1 MADTNLAQSSET
13 PSLFTAPQ
21 NQRYSTRIEGQ
32 RILIRNQL
40 PLDPY
45 SIDLGATVTL
55 AEYVAYLNSFVYFWP
70 GTALG
75 PRENGV
81 RMFERTNG
89 AVSVVIRVS
98 TRSLIDVN
106 RDSLTYVAT
115 CNTGAAWTEQGKRSR
130 RGPEVFQSIER
141 FSEQPASIHEICFAG
156 EVRLPEDVEYGT
168 NPEGRW
174 SPFFWP

>member
-45 SIDLGATVTL
+45 SLDLGATVTL
-55 AEYVAYLNSFVYFWP
+55 EEYVACLNSFVYFWP

-115 CNTGAAWTEQGKRSR
+115 CNTGAAWTEQG
-130 RGPEVFQSIER
+130 
-141 FSEQPASIHEICFAG
+141 
-156 EVRLPEDVEYGT
+156 LPEGVEYGT